1 MAIDLPHEV
10 AFFLNL
16 CGIPYPDI
24 NEDDVRAL
32 ARHVRTFASQVRDTH
47 NSATGVVDDMGEV
60 YSGESYDQLV
70 ASWASMSSTN
80 MDRLEDACKVVEQ
93 ALYAA
98 ATVITVVKVAVLA
111 ELAALAAAYMSIMVT
126 PPLAPSAPL
135 VAAAARRICHQMQ
148 ECLIGYIAAEVI
160 GRAIEPLEQA
170 IDDMIRGIVYDATRH
185 ALGVPAP
192 SNSPKPL
199 RIEPDEVHR
208 FAKLLDDHADD
219 IMKHAAT
226 FAENVSTL
234 DFTTPARFDDV
245 ADRLAPE
252 MVSPTGPSPTP
263 DDLVRRSGE
272 QLESRPSAPAPAE
285 WAGQGRPE
293 NSTERG
299 PFATRDTSG
308 SAEQPGDRSVLE
320 ANADARADTGG
331 RPTRPAGDPER
342 GESGLDPAMK
352 PSVAGAPSAPD
363 LAAAERLSTADPR
376 STHQPDV
383 SHPGAAAFRDA
394 GLGEPIRSAF
404 GSELSRPSSVSDQAL
419 AASHPSVS
427 GSPAEGGQLGP
438 ASPARQA
445 PGAAAT
451 PWGRAGQL
459 PSTPKSP
466 PTPARSADNRPKAR
480 TPIATPWSKSR
491 RTRDIPVVVHA
502 SSGTKPSLRMLRER
516 KTDVDKAGRAESL
529 DGTRVPPRVTAPA
542 PERVDTPGT
551 PVGATLPERGKPI
564 PNMGNG

>member
-32 ARHVRTFASQVRDTH
+32 ARHVRTFAAQVRDTH
-47 NSATGVVDDMGEV
+47 DSATGVIGDMGAV

-70 ASWASMSSTN
+70 ASWARMSSTH

-111 ELAALAAAYMSIMVT
+111 ELAALAAAYLSIMVT

-148 ECLIGYIAAEVI
+148 ECLIAYIAAEVI

-170 IDDMIRGIVYDATRH
+170 IDDMIKGIVYDATRH

-192 SNSPKPL
+192 SNEPKPL
-199 RIEPDEVHR
+199 HIEPDEVHR

-219 IMKHAAT
+219 IMQHAAT
-226 FAENVSTL
+226 FADNVSTL
-234 DFTTPARFDDV
+234 DFTTPASFDDGDDSV
-245 ADRLAPE
+245 APGGI
-252 MVSPTGPSPTP
+252 SPIGPSATP
-263 DDLVRRSGE
+263 DEFARQPRE
-272 QLESRPSAPAPAE
+272 PFESRPSATAPAQ
-285 WAGQGRPE
+285 WSSHGQPE
-293 NSTERG
+293 TGNA
-299 PFATRDTSG
+299 PFATRAAMDAPGTT
-308 SAEQPGDRSVLE
+308 EQPSDRSIPGG
-320 ANADARADTGG
+320 NPGARADTGD
-331 RPTRPAGDPER
+331 RPTPPAGGADR
-342 GESGLDPAMK
+342 GESGLDPTMK
-352 PSVAGAPSAPD
+352 PSVAGAASTPD
-363 LAAAERLSTADPR
+363 SPAAERLSTGDPR
-376 STHQPDV
+376 STG
-383 SHPGAAAFRDA
+383 SHSEVA
-394 GLGEPIRSAF
+394 GGLADPVRSEFDSA
-404 GSELSRPSSVSDQAL
+404 SARSSSVPDQAL
-419 AASHPSVS
+419 AAGHPPVL
-427 GSPAEGGQLGP
+427 GNPAEGGPPGA

-451 PWGRAGQL
+451 PWGRAGHL

-480 TPIATPWSKSR
+480 TPMVTPWSKSR
-491 RTRDIPVVVHA
+491 RTRDVPAVVSA
-502 SSGTKPSLRMLRER
+502 SSGTKPSLRMLRENR
-516 KTDVDKAGRAESL
+516 AEVDKADRVAAPEASSL
-529 DGTRVPPRVTAPA
+529 PPRVTAPA
-542 PERVDTPGT
+542 PDRADP
-551 PVGATLPERGKPI
+551 PAARA
-564 PNMGNG
+564 